1 MKTVKALPSLEF
13 LREKKK
19 RLVRNGRKILVGLE
33 ERNGE
38 RERETDIRKGGGEN
52 GKWMWSEREQA
63 SVMVECTNIQLTC
76 HAPHIRK
83 NTYNLT
89 AL

>member
-1 MKTVKALPSLEF
+1 M
-13 LREKKK
+13 
-19 RLVRNGRKILVGLE
+19 G
-33 ERNGE
+33 

-63 SVMVECTNIQLTC
+63 AVMVECTNIQLTC